1 MQNTAYE
8 MRISDWSSYVC
19 SSDLANNAP
28 SHSQGEGKATTQIV
42 TLSLEPSV
50 QGRATERQPWMLGS
64 SPSMTIEWRRGPC
77 DACATV
83 SWPLPPPPSLRPTP
97 SPHAPGP
104 SAIPSVPAPRA
115 APAVPPQIG

>member
-42 TLSLEPSV
+42 TLGLDPRV
-50 QGRATERQPWMLGS
+50 QGLATERQPWMLGS

-83 SWPLPPPPSLRPTP
+83 SRPLSPPPALCPTP
-97 SPHAPGP
+97 STAAPGL
-104 SAIPSVPAPRA
+104 SAIRNA
-115 APAVPPQIG
+115 